1 VAKGLSNRRIAEEL
15 VISKRT
21 VDAHVEH
28 ILAKLKISSRVEIPA
43 QEQREPLEP
52 QDRPD
57 RPEQSVWPSA

>member
-1 VAKGLSNRRIAEEL
+1 MGCGFASNRQIAENL

-43 QEQREPLEP
+43 QEPREPQEH
-52 QDRPD
+52 
-57 RPEQSVWPSA
+57 PEQPEESVWPSA